1 MKAGRAAN
9 MVRRKGTKRLGRYVA
24 RAVTLVSLCLCFV
37 TAVFWIRSYSLGPP
51 GEPSDSTRHSF
62 GDVAYELASHQGNL
76 SLIRINGFIVSANP
90 PYSEH
95 PLNLTFKSAT
105 GWHEIRIGEASL
117 SSLVDHIEEDVPSSG
132 QSGVIGTIQ
141 RGEIKYGYAVL
152 PPSKDY
158 RWPTYQRFVLRHW
171 FVLTLLALA
180 PAFRSIRWIAR
191 SQRSKRRRLRG
202 LCVRCGYDLRES
214 AERCPECG
222 WTTGSSGPSVQ

>member
-1 MKAGRAAN
+1 MEAGTAAN
-9 MVRRKGTKRLGRYVA
+9 IIRRKGTKRLGRYVA
-24 RAVTLVSLCLCFV
+24 RAATLVSLCLCFV

-51 GEPSDSTRHSF
+51 GKPADSTRHSF

-76 SLIRINGFIVSANP
+76 SLIRVTGFIVTANP

-117 SSLVDHIEEDVPSSG
+117 SSLIDHAEEEVPSPE
-132 QSGVIGTIQ
+132 QSGVIGKVQ
-141 RGEIKYGYAVL
+141 RGEIKLGYIVL
-152 PPSKDY
+152 PRSQDY
-158 RWPTYQRFVLRHW
+158 RWPTYQRFMLRHW
-171 FVLTLLALA
+171 FMLTLLALA
-180 PAFRSIRWIAR
+180 PAFRSIRWIMR

-214 AERCPECG
+214 TERCPECG
-222 WTTGSSGPSVQ
+222 YAAEKGRL